1 VGVKDKMTIK
11 VCGICG
17 AEIEEIKDG
26 SNEIIQGYDN
36 CEEKQDDFYHNR

>member
-1 VGVKDKMTIK
+1 MTIT

-26 SNEIIQGYDN
+26 SNEMIQSYDG
-36 CEEKQDDFYHNR
+36 CEEFDYNEDKR